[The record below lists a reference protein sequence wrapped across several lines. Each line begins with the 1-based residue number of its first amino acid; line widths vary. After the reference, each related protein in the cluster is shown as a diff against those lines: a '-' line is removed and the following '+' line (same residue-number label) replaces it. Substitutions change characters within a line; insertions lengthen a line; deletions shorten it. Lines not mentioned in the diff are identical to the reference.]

1 MIPSILTPE
10 EPEPRTEAP
19 SQAQAA
25 RDSATQPIRLRA
37 SETAGPVPLSPDLP
51 PPTLTPTPT
60 STALPI
66 RAHRLLATLA
76 AARNRRKGAPVKSRA
91 EQVAHTLE
99 ILAAR
104 RGTPPH
110 TAASAPALLFTSN
123 RQHPRQDRDLECQI
137 QGIRDFIG
145 RLECEIATR
154 HGLRAER
161 AITLKTLRREVAD
174 IEIALDEASGA
185 HWINLI
191 EQYNTAKT
199 RLTQLAEIDKRQTA
213 IDISD
218 DPHMEAELQKWRLR
232 LARVTHPER
241 RLH

>member
-10 EPEPRTEAP
+10 EPEHRTEAP

-37 SETAGPVPLSPDLP
+37 SETAGPAPLSPDLP
-51 PPTLTPTPT
+51 TPTPT
-60 STALPI
+60 PTPTALPI

-104 RGTPPH
+104 GKGAAH
-110 TAASAPALLFTSN
+110 TAASAPALLFISN
-123 RQHPRQDRDLECQI
+123 RQQPRPHRDLECQI

-161 AITLKTLRREVAD
+161 AITLKSLRREVAD

-191 EQYNTAKT
+191 EQYNSAKT

-232 LARVTHPER
+232 LARVTQPER

>member
-10 EPEPRTEAP
+10 EPEHRTEAP

-51 PPTLTPTPT
+51 PPTLTPTATP
-60 STALPI
+60 TALPI

-104 RGTPPH
+104 RGTPPN

-123 RQHPRQDRDLECQI
+123 RQHPRQDRDLECKI

-191 EQYNTAKT
+191 EQYNSAKT
-199 RLTQLAEIDKRQTA
+199 
-213 IDISD
+213 
-218 DPHMEAELQKWRLR
+218 R

>member
-10 EPEPRTEAP
+10 EPEPRTDSTP
-19 SQAQAA
+19 QAYGPL
-25 RDSATQPIRLRA
+25 DPATQPICLRA
-37 SETAGPVPLSPDLP
+37 SETAGPTPLSPEVLP
-51 PPTLTPTPT
+51 PTPTPT
-60 STALPI
+60 PTPTALPI

-76 AARNRRKGAPVKSRA
+76 AARNRRRGAPVKSRA

-104 RGTPPH
+104 GGTPPH
-110 TAASAPALLFTSN
+110 TAANAPALLFTSN
-123 RQHPRQDRDLECQI
+123 RQKPRPDHDLECQI

-161 AITLKTLRREVAD
+161 AITLKSLRREVAD
-174 IEIALDEASGA
+174 IEIALEEASGA

-191 EQYNTAKT
+191 EQYNSAKT

-232 LARVTHPER
+232 LARVTQPER